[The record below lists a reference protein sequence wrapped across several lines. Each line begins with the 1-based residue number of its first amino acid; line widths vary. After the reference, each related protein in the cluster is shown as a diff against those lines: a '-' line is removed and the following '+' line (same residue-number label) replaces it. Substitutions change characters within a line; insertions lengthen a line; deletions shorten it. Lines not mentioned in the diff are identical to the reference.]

1 MTERNEGTPM
11 STRARS
17 FLPLGSTLLAQARHA
32 RAALAPA
39 LLAAA
44 APLLVSAQTPVW
56 EGAELAQLT
65 IHERL
70 IIRIPRVSPARS
82 RAVAPVWR
90 EKKGPRCLEMKALTG
105 AAIGGEGEVDLIVE
119 GVSRIRA
126 KLDDACPAMNFYS
139 GFYLK
144 PTKDGK
150 ICAGRDMIRAR
161 TGASCAIDR
170 FRRLVA
176 AD

>member
-1 MTERNEGTPM
+1 MVQRNEGAPM

-17 FLPLGSTLLAQARHA
+17 SSPLGSTLLA
-32 RAALAPA
+32 PA
-39 LLAAA
+39 LLAVA
-44 APLLVSAQTPVW
+44 APVLVSAQAAPTW
-56 EGAELAQLT
+56 MGEELAQLT

-82 RAVAPVWR
+82 RVAVPVWR
-90 EKKGPRCLEMKALTG
+90 EKKGPRCVEMKSLTG
-105 AAIGGEGEVDLIVE
+105 AAIGGESDVDLIVD
-119 GVSRIRA
+119 GIKRVRA
-126 KLDDACPAMNFYS
+126 KLDDGCPAMNFFS

-150 ICAGRDMIRAR
+150 ICAGRDVIRAR
-161 TGASCAIDR
+161 SGASCAIDR